1 MNIYRN
7 RACTGPS
14 TILPCQQVLRPS
26 LDEAGVVG
34 LWLFDEGTGTNLDD
48 KAASPHDI
56 TIEGA
61 TWTTNGPW
69 GKALSFDG
77 ANDQGVYASQAALL
91 HDQTN
96 CTIEA
101 IVRSP
106 LSNFSGQDPIYSEN
120 YGTSGVRFRFGR
132 ANNSLM
138 FGWLNTAA
146 NAWLDLSGSF
156 VDWTTWN
163 YLVGTNA
170 NLTRVIY
177 ANGLPIGNDV
187 AATACYND
195 GTFGPSTTYIARYA
209 DAGYFSTIE
218 LAYLRISNVAR
229 TAGEIMMNAK
239 LMGFA

>member
-7 RACTGPS
+7 RACVGPS
-14 TILPCQQVLRPS
+14 VILPCQQVFRPS

-56 TIEGA
+56 TITGA

-69 GKALSFDG
+69 GNALSFDG
-77 ANDQGVYASQAALL
+77 TDDQGVYASQAALL

-96 CTIEA
+96 CTIECVA
-101 IVRSP
+101 RSS

-195 GTFGPSTTYIARYA
+195 GTYGPSTTYIARYA